1 MDLQKASA
9 IHRQSDNNLVRGG
22 RQMKNDEHTYRI
34 FTAEHESNLA
44 ARISWDGAVGI
55 FHHRE

>member
-1 MDLQKASA
+1 
-9 IHRQSDNNLVRGG
+9 
-22 RQMKNDEHTYRI
+22 MKNDEHTYRI